1 MNIFRIL
8 NKKLLSFAGCIIVLT
23 IFYFDIL
30 HAEILSRSRPEPE
43 IRGRIHKILSKTLRE
58 EYIDVSVILHSVL
71 DNEPVKKRLIFY
83 RESK

>member
-23 IFYFDIL
+23 IFNFDIL

-43 IRGRIHKILSKTLRE
+43 IRERIHKILRKTLRE

-71 DNEPVKKRLIFY
+71 DNEPV
-83 RESK
+83 